1 MLNCQFINSPIA
13 ARMLTMPNFHKLKKR
28 KSINSPIAIIIFLSC
43 LVSCG
48 GEESS
53 DPKEEEQN
61 KDTLVNLLEPLHPK
75 LSHTALSSNI
85 FRSALSEEQQLYLT
99 AQLTPR
105 GFSLIKVDTLN
116 NKVSALTD
124 LPSFSSVEQGYIPNL
139 NAMIKLVDQRLFII
153 GKESKRLLSGD
164 ERVSK
169 YWLSPDHK
177 KVLFTA
183 NYIPYDDEKGS
194 RDLYIS
200 DIASGEIVQ
209 LNQTSKHTFVA
220 ETSLYYDVSDPN
232 NQRPRF
238 SEDMSK
244 VVFFEVERSDL
255 SDGIVFTYSL
265 HSVNLDGTKNT
276 RLASD
281 IASGGSNTI
290 DVYYTL
296 TADSKKIIYC
306 QYVNGVVTGIYSIN
320 LDGSNKTQLSPS
332 SDVQGVGKTPSYV
345 SNNTIIFPYS
355 LNGEDYRLY
364 RNNLAGNELL
374 DLTLEQFFNAKT
386 KPIIHNSYIFYIQDN
401 GSGYGG
407 NRINRINQETGEIN
421 LINADMIES
430 VKNISYLLAIE
441 GQQSIFYS
449 ATDIQTNKRRLYNS
463 SFDGESTEITKQLD
477 AEKKLDW
484 FLPSKDGKYVAF
496 NNAGTGAENPK
507 EVYVAKSDGSATIK
521 ISPDTINGGSGYT
534 ELFNW
539 YDGKLYFKYGNT
551 NDAYDYTG
559 YSYHPVTG
567 ELKPILSKAYNY
579 IDEDVIRVSSSKNKR
594 VIFTKDNKYKT
605 PQLYINNGHNSCS
618 MKLESDER
626 VFDSYYHHAF
636 MPESNL
642 LVFRISGKGLFY
654 ADNNCSRIPI
664 TSPQDKLERKNNL
677 LIPLES
683 GIIAS
688 NNDRQ
693 LIHIKED
700 FSIKVLYEAKEG
712 ASSSLR
718 YLITPDNEKVLIW
731 SDGDESLYQVRIDSG
746 ETQKIPLDGF
756 KDLRV
761 EITKDSDYAIIVAS
775 SIENSKTV
783 HVLKTSLINGE
794 TEELVSENNTR
805 SSDKKIKLSD
815 DEKTIIYTIG
825 NYNNYAL
832 MAIPTSGGSSVMLN
846 QNNAHGRFIQVRNIP
861 SHSPDQ
867 LRQFPFIESNNKVTY
882 IAEKE
887 GANRIFQ
894 VNIDGTNNIE
904 LTSNLDRHLS
914 ASNILLDNNPD
925 HLTFMA
931 YTQGVSNSAALYRL
945 SLSDHSI
952 ETSVVAGDY
961 YTARYVPVL
970 NSLAIRSPL
979 DEHGAQKLTL
989 LNLTDNS
996 QRVVKGYLGD
1006 DIKVVDLDLD
1016 EKSFI
1021 IIGDFFTKGVR
1032 EAAKLPLDLFK

>member
-1 MLNCQFINSPIA
+1 
-13 ARMLTMPNFHKLKKR
+13 MPKFNKLKKR
-28 KSINSPIAIIIFLSC
+28 KSINYPIAIIIFLSC
-43 LVSCG
+43 LASCG

-53 DPKEEEQN
+53 EQKEEEQN
-61 KDTLVNLLEPLHPK
+61 KDTQVNLLEPLHPK

-85 FRSALSEEQQLYLT
+85 FRSALSDEQLYLT

-105 GFSLIKVDTLN
+105 GWSLIKVDTFN
-116 NKVSALTD
+116 NKATALTD
-124 LPSFSSVEQGYIPNL
+124 LPSFSSVEKGYIPNL
-139 NAMIKLVDQRLFII
+139 NAMIKLVDQKLFII

-200 DIASGEIVQ
+200 DIASGEVIQ

-220 ETSLYYDVSDPN
+220 ETSLYDDVGDPN

-238 SEDMSK
+238 AEDMSK
-244 VVFFEVERSDL
+244 VVFFEVERKEITDDVVL
-255 SDGIVFTYSL
+255 IYNL
-265 HSVNLDGTKNT
+265 NSVNLNGTENR

-281 IASGGSNTI
+281 IASGGRTPS
-290 DVYYTL
+290 DFYYTL
-296 TADSKKIIYC
+296 TADSKKVIYC
-306 QYVNGVVTGIYSIN
+306 QYINGVVAGIYAIN
-320 LDGSNKTQLSPS
+320 LDGSSKTQLSPS
-332 SDVQGVGKTPSYV
+332 GDVQGIGKTPSYV
-345 SNNTIIFPYS
+345 SNSTIIFPYS

-364 RNNLAGNELL
+364 RNNLAGNGLL
-374 DLTLEQFFNAKT
+374 DLTSEQFLNART
-386 KPIIHNSYIFYIQDN
+386 KPIVHNSHIFYIQDN
-401 GSGYGG
+401 GSGYGS

-421 LINADMIES
+421 LINADMIEA

-441 GQQSIFYS
+441 GQQNIFYS
-449 ATDIQTNKRRLYNS
+449 ATDIQTNKRRLYSS
-463 SFDGESTEITKQLD
+463 SFNGESTEITKQMD

-496 NNAGTGAENPK
+496 YNAGSSAENPK

-521 ISPDTINGGSGYT
+521 ISPDTINGGSGYA

-551 NDAYDYTG
+551 NYAYDYTG
-559 YSYHPVTG
+559 YSYDPVTG
-567 ELKPILSKAYNY
+567 ELKPILSNAYNY
-579 IDEDVIRVSSSKNKR
+579 IDEDVIKVSSSKNKN

-605 PQLYINNGHNSCS
+605 PHLYINNGHNSCS
-618 MKLESDER
+618 MTLESDER
-626 VFDSYYHHAF
+626 VFESYYHHAF
-636 MPESNL
+636 MAESNL
-642 LVFRISGKGLFY
+642 LVFRISGKGIFY
-654 ADNNCSRIPI
+654 ADNNCNRIPI
-664 TSPQDKLERKNNL
+664 TPPQDKLERKNNL

-712 ASSSLR
+712 ASSYLR

-731 SDGDESLYQVRIDSG
+731 SDGDESLYQVGIDSG
-746 ETQKIPLDGF
+746 ETQRIPLDGF
-756 KDLRV
+756 EDLRV
-761 EITKDSDYAIIVAS
+761 EVTKNSDYAIIMAS

-783 HVLKTSLINGE
+783 HILKTSLINGE
-794 TEELVSENNTR
+794 TEELASDSNIY
-805 SSDKKIKLSD
+805 SSGKKIQISD
-815 DEKTIIYTIG
+815 DEKTIIYTMG
-825 NYNNYAL
+825 SSSNNAL
-832 MAIPTSGGSSVMLN
+832 MAVPTSGGSSVMLN
-846 QNNAHGRFIQVRNIP
+846 QNNAHGRLIHMRNIP
-861 SHSPDQ
+861 SHYPDQ

-882 IAEKE
+882 IAEKD

-894 VNIDGTNNIE
+894 VNLDGTNSIE
-904 LTSNLDRHLS
+904 LTSNLDQHLS
-914 ASNILLDNNPD
+914 ASSILLDNNPD

-931 YTQGVSNSAALYRL
+931 YTQGVSNSAAVYRL

-952 ETSVVAGDY
+952 ETLVAAGDY
-961 YTARYVPVL
+961 YTARYFPVL

-979 DEHGAQKLTL
+979 DEQGAQKLIL

-1006 DIKVVDLDLD
+1006 DIDIVDLDLD

-1021 IIGDFFTKGVR
+1021 LIGDFFTKGVR